1 MIGVHLLP
9 ETITGMNRVSKD
21 SLEVLQ
27 FLGKTPAPPGQCRD
41 IMAQI
46 SIDAFPKPLYSASSW
61 FSIFPLPG
69 RSSMPLPSVFS

>member
-27 FLGKTPAPPGQCRD
+27 FLGKTPAPPGRRWL
-41 IMAQI
+41 
-46 SIDAFPKPLYSASSW
+46 PKPLYSASSW